1 MLKPLLAWCLGLSII
16 VASTQAVAEI
26 TIIPKPQQMETG
38 EGSYH
43 LDAKTGIDAPEGAR
57 AAEIAFFLRE
67 AIHAQTGIELSRS
80 PHAHGIEL
88 AIDPTVKGEE
98 AYRLVV
104 TSRGVIIQA
113 SSDKGLFWGV
123 QTLRQLLPLQRASSV
138 QIPAVHI
145 EDAPAF
151 GYRGFMLD
159 VGRHFYPVSFIK
171 KQLDLLSYY
180 KINTFHW
187 HLTEDQGW
195 RIQIHRYPKLTEV
208 GAWRTEADGSRYG
221 GYYTQ
226 SEIREVVEY
235 ARARNITVIPE
246 IEMPGHSVAALASY
260 PELSCTQQPL
270 TVPITW
276 GVFKDIYCVGNPN
289 TFAFLQHVLDET
301 MALFPSPYV
310 HIGGDEAPKDRW
322 KACTACQ
329 ALMHEQGLKDEEGLQ
344 SYFVKHFQSYLESK
358 GKTMIG
364 WDEILEGGADK
375 SAIVEVWRMWLGN
388 GVMRKALL
396 NGNRVILAGPF
407 YLDSPLDKLT
417 VASIYHTDITKP
429 ASPSTPEDD
438 QIFAEHRAQILGGE
452 APLWSEHAN
461 PFNAESK
468 MYPRLLALA
477 ENLWSDTHDD
487 AAYAGFEHR
496 LQAHYRWLDVQ
507 KVAYGPEDKPV
518 VTYTV
523 TQDASGKG
531 WQLHAKRGFDDLE
544 SHYTVNGAE
553 PATHSPAFDTEVSI
567 AKAGTVQV
575 TPFRKGLRY
584 DNAMRFTL
592 VDNLAAGH
600 AISFT
605 HPPSTGYAP
614 GDALID
620 GVLGGSDFHD
630 GRWAAWHDDD
640 LDATIDLQKETAIHS
655 IDVTFLLEPAS
666 RILLPEQVTYA
677 VSSDG
682 QHWTSLYSDTVNA
695 DFASAGRNHVFRFHS
710 DKPMAARY
718 VRIHATQRKTVPVD
732 FSNGAKDIWLFV
744 DELLIQ

>member
-1 MLKPLLAWCLGLSII
+1 MLKPLLGWCLALSIV
-16 VASTQAVAEI
+16 VASAPAIAEI
-26 TIIPKPQQMETG
+26 NIIPKPQQMETG

-67 AIHAQTGIELSRS
+67 AIHAQTGIELSHS

-88 AIDPTVKGEE
+88 AIDPTVQGEE

-104 TSRGVIIQA
+104 TPRGVIIQA

-123 QTLRQLLPLQRASSV
+123 QTLRQLLPQQRASAV

-195 RIQIHRYPKLTEV
+195 RIQIHRYPKLTDV

-226 SEIREVVEY
+226 NEIREVVEY

-260 PELSCTQQPL
+260 PEFSCTQQPL

-289 TFAFLQHVLDET
+289 TFTFLQHVLDET
-301 MALFPSPYV
+301 MALFPSPYL
-310 HIGGDEAPKDRW
+310 HIGGDETPKDRW
-322 KACTACQ
+322 KDCAACQ

-344 SYFVKHFQSYLESK
+344 SYFIKRMQSYVAEK
-358 GKTMIG
+358 GKTLIG

-375 SAIVEVWRMWLGN
+375 NAIIEIWRGDDEA
-388 GVMRKALL
+388 RKALA
-396 NGNRVILAGPF
+396 NGNRIIVAGPF
-407 YLDSPLDKLT
+407 YLDSPLDVLT
-417 VASIYHTDITKP
+417 VKKIYDTDITGHTADSAP
-429 ASPSTPEDD
+429 PEDEAVFH
-438 QIFAEHRAQILGGE
+438 QHRAQILGGE
-452 APLWSEHAN
+452 APLWSERAN

-477 ENLWSDTHDD
+477 ENLWKGTHDD
-487 AAYAGFEHR
+487 AAYADFEHR
-496 LQAHYRWLDVQ
+496 LQAQYRWLDAQ

-518 VTYTV
+518 VTYTI
-523 TQDASGKG
+523 TKDASGKG
-531 WQLHAKRGFDDLE
+531 WQLHAKRGLDDLK
-544 SHYTVNGAE
+544 SHYTTSDAE
-553 PATHSPAFDTEVSI
+553 PTAQSPAFDTDVSI
-567 AKAGTVQV
+567 PKAGTVQV

-584 DNAMRFTL
+584 DNAARFTL
-592 VDNLAAGH
+592 VDNLASGH
-600 AISFT
+600 AISFVN
-605 HPPSTGYAP
+605 PPASDYAP
-614 GDALID
+614 GDVLID
-620 GVLGGSDFHD
+620 GVMGSSNFHD
-630 GRWAAWHDDD
+630 GRWAAWHDND

-655 IDVTFLLEPAS
+655 IDVAFLLEPAS

-682 QHWTSLYSDTVNA
+682 EHWTALYSDTVSA
-695 DFASAGRNHVFRFHS
+695 DFSSAGRHHAFRFRS
-710 DKPMAARY
+710 DKAVTARY
-718 VRIHATQRKTVPVD
+718 VRIQATQRKTVPAD

-744 DELLIQ
+744 DEMLVQ